1 MEFDANAKLGCGII
15 VNDPNVMS
23 SNGQILYDM
32 AIRQNLTFGNLSSK
46 CTGTI
51 TRHRCTSDKE
61 EKAVIQIMCYFVN

>member
-32 AIRQNLTFGNLSSK
+32 Q
-46 CTGTI
+46 
-51 TRHRCTSDKE
+51 SDKILHLVIYQANAQE
-61 EKAVIQIMCYFVN
+61 QLPGIAVPQIRKKKQ